1 MHNVARTYLLN
12 RLNFLRLD
20 ELELTDEQ
28 KKLFDELYENYI
40 INGVGDEFPYLLQ
53 EKKYK
58 FLTYLIENKNVLVHG
73 SNNPDIE
80 AFEPRNSTLFTGEK
94 VKAVFASSDA
104 TWSLFFAV
112 INRNDYYGSLR
123 NLCLTAQTSKG
134 VKRYY
139 YFSLNEDFRG
149 EIWQGGMIYLFPK
162 DRFKPGGAKNEWI
175 SEKEVYPLAKV
186 RVSPED
192 FIFRDFILRHREDT
206 SHIKN
211 LVRHLLFPKRR
222 RRM

>member
-40 INGVGDEFPYLLQ
+40 INVVGDEFPYLLQ

-94 VKAVFASSDA
+94 VKAVF
-104 TWSLFFAV
+104 
-112 INRNDYYGSLR
+112 
-123 NLCLTAQTSKG
+123 
-134 VKRYY
+134 
-139 YFSLNEDFRG
+139 
-149 EIWQGGMIYLFPK
+149 
-162 DRFKPGGAKNEWI
+162 
-175 SEKEVYPLAKV
+175 
-186 RVSPED
+186 
-192 FIFRDFILRHREDT
+192 
-206 SHIKN
+206 
-211 LVRHLLFPKRR
+211 
-222 RRM
+222 